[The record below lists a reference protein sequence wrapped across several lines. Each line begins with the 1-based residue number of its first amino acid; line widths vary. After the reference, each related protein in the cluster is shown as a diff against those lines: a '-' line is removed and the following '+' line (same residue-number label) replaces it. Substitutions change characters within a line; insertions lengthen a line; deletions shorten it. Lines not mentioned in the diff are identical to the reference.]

1 MPSIRTVFTS
11 ILLAA
16 TVLPGMASGQVVAT
30 LPDWQTLQPNGEE
43 FSILMPKGTTF
54 ESGKMPYHKMELNT
68 RLYLYTSR
76 DGLVA
81 AVVSLSGIKSNPA
94 LYSEMQRINSYV
106 DAFKDFLSPKLNI
119 KDAVARLTLVGNKT
133 LSGHAGR
140 EYRMSIGDLSGPLQV
155 FATKR
160 RFYGVVLLTAKK
172 DEALEQRFLSSFM
185 LPERVVEPP
194 STVAVQEPPKQVEP
208 TSGAEAKSTAAAA
221 QPAQQPTQETPTG
234 SKEEGKTDAPA
245 ATAAGQ
251 RSPISGGVL
260 NGRAIVLPRP
270 DYPDEARA
278 ARAAGTVVVQVVV
291 DEYGNVTSAKAI
303 SGPPVLHQPSVAAAL
318 QAKFSPTTLMGEP
331 VKVTGVITYNF
342 VL

>member
-1 MPSIRTVFTS
+1 MPSIGTVFAS
-11 ILLAA
+11 ILFAA
-16 TVLPGMASGQVVAT
+16 TLPVMVSAQAAAT
-30 LPDWQTLQPNGEE
+30 LPDWQILQPDGEE

-54 ESGKMPYHKMELNT
+54 ENGKMPYHKMELNT
-68 RLYLYTSR
+68 RLYLYTIK
-76 DGLVA
+76 DGPVA
-81 AVVSLSGIKSNPA
+81 AVASLSGIKSNPA

-106 DAFKDFLSPKLNI
+106 DAFKNFFAPKLNI
-119 KDAVARLTLVGNKT
+119 KDAVAKLTLVGDKT
-133 LSGHAGR
+133 LRGHAGR

-160 RFYGVVLLTAKK
+160 RFYAVVLLTTKK
-172 DEALEQRFLSSFM
+172 DEALERRFLSSFT

-194 STVAVQEPPKQVEP
+194 PAVASQEPPKQPEP
-208 TSGAEAKSTAAAA
+208 TSGTEAKSTTAAATPG
-221 QPAQQPTQETPTG
+221 QPVPETP
-234 SKEEGKTDAPA
+234 SEPKEEGKSEAPA
-245 ATAAGQ
+245 ATTAGQ

-270 DYPDEARA
+270 DYPAEARA
-278 ARAAGTVVVQVVV
+278 ARAAGTVVVQVVI

-303 SGPPVLHQPSVAAAL
+303 SGPPMLHQASVTAAL